1 MALSTVRFSSLS
13 WNGSFVYPN
22 MVRIYTIGDGS
33 CLFHAIISS
42 FFTPYNKGILY
53 GVPLDR
59 RKFVAKFRSELAD
72 KLTQK
77 LSTGR
82 TWYESLSRGELSKSA
97 KLNPEVSLA
106 AMQSELRSSSAVDNK
121 YNELLSEILNKD
133 IYVLHDDNEDL
144 YFLGISATDVLYK
157 NRDSIVILYSERT
170 HHYELV
176 GIKDPMSGDITTLF
190 GYNDPFIIN
199 IHSRLK
205 SIIGV

>member
-1 MALSTVRFSSLS
+1 MALSTVRFSNIS
-13 WNGSFVYPN
+13 WNESFIYPN

-77 LSTGR
+77 LPNGR
-82 TWYESLSRGELSKSA
+82 TWYQSLSRGQLPSA
-97 KLNPEVSLA
+97 SRLNPEVSLA
-106 AMQSELRSSSAVDNK
+106 AMQSELRSSLAVDNK

-133 IYVLHDDNEDL
+133 IYVLHDDIKDL

-176 GIKDPMSGDITTLF
+176 GIKDPSSGDITTLF
-190 GYNDPFIIN
+190 KYNDPFIIAIRN
-199 IHSRLK
+199 RLK
-205 SIIGV
+205 AIIEV

>member
-1 MALSTVRFSSLS
+1 MSLSTVKFSSLS
-13 WNGSFVYPN
+13 WTGSFVYPN
-22 MVRIYTIGDGS
+22 MVRISTIGDGS

-59 RKFVAKFRSELAD
+59 RKFIANFRSELAD

-77 LSTGR
+77 LPTGL
-82 TWYESLSRGELSKSA
+82 TWYESLSRGELSSSA
-97 KLNPEVSLA
+97 KGNPEVSLA

-133 IYVLHDDNEDL
+133 IYVLNDDTKDL
-144 YFLGISATDVLYK
+144 YFQGKSATDILYK
-157 NRDSIVILYSERT
+157 DRDSIVILYSERT

-176 GIKDPMSGDITTLF
+176 GIKNPMSGDITTLF
-190 GYNDPFIIN
+190 NYNDPFIVN

-205 SIIGV
+205 TIVEV